1 MEAVIMDIQH
11 AGIIGGGA
19 WGTALATALRR
30 GGRSVT
36 LWVRE
41 AEAAEQINS
50 VHENT
55 VFLPGIPLDP
65 AITATSDLGDL
76 AGCEMILLVVP
87 SQFVRS
93 TCKAARPHLR
103 PGIPIIVCAKG
114 IEEGTGALMGEVV
127 AEELPDNPT
136 AVLSGPTFAAEVA
149 RDLPTAITLAVE
161 ESEARADGL
170 GGALLQAIA
179 SLHFRPYLSG
189 DPIGTEVGGAV
200 KNVIA
205 IACGIADGL
214 GFGSNTRA
222 ALITRGLAEIARFS
236 TARGGGVE
244 TLLGLAGLG
253 DLTLTCSS
261 TQSRNFS
268 FGREIGQGASAEA
281 LLSNRKSVVEGV
293 PNAATVVA
301 AARRLGV
308 SMPICEGVNALL
320 HEGVP
325 LPVVV
330 EGLMERPMRGEA
342 PSLEQVVVRSDGS

>member
-1 MEAVIMDIQH
+1 MDLTN

-19 WGTALATALRR
+19 WGTALSTAMHRA
-30 GGRSVT
+30 GRSVT

-41 AEAAEQINS
+41 TEAAEQINS
-50 VHENT
+50 LHENQ
-55 VFLPGIPLDP
+55 VFLPGIRLDP
-65 AITATSDLGDL
+65 SIRATSEMADL
-76 AGCEMILLVVP
+76 AACDLILLVVP

-93 TCKAARPHLR
+93 TCRDAAPHLKKR
-103 PGIPIIVCAKG
+103 APIIVCAKG
-114 IEEGTGALMGEVV
+114 IETGTGALMGEVV
-127 AEELPDNPT
+127 QAELPDHPV

-149 RDLPTAITLAVE
+149 DNLPTAITLAVAE
-161 ESEARADGL
+161 DEARSDGL
-170 GGALLQAIA
+170 GGALLQAVA

-189 DPIGTEVGGAV
+189 DIVGTEVGGAA

-222 ALITRGLAEIARFS
+222 ALITRGLAEILRFAV
-236 TARGGGVE
+236 ARGGRAE

-268 FGREIGQGASAEA
+268 FGRALGQGQQADD
-281 LLSNRKSVVEGV
+281 LLGNRNSVVEGAY
-293 PNAATVVA
+293 NAASVVT
-301 AARRLGV
+301 AARQLGV
-308 SMPICEGVNALL
+308 AMPICEAVNALL
-320 HEGVP
+320 HENVP
-325 LPVVV
+325 LSVVV

-342 PSLEQVVVRSDGS
+342 PSLEQVVVRSGHST